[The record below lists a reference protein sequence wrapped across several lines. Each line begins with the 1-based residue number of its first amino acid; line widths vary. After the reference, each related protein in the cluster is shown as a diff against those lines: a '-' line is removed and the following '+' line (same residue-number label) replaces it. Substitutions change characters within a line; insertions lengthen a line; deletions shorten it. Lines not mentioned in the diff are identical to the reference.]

1 MGFERGGMWKA
12 QDLKKKLK
20 VLNIYAWRRSI
31 LKIRKTRA
39 AEYLGQAFTEH
50 IFLQIVLLMIWGK
63 HEKKFLISL
72 FQSLMEENKLSY
84 CLW

>member
-31 LKIRKTRA
+31 LKIRKSRA
-39 AEYLGQAFTEH
+39 AEYLGQAYRAHFGND
-50 IFLQIVLLMIWGK
+50 LGK
-63 HEKKFLISL
+63 AEKKFLISL

-84 CLW
+84 CFW